1 MSTLHI
7 VDHDK
12 GDWKQLE
19 AIKHQSQQWL
29 TENKIKAFHGI
40 TRNNSFSEGVRSA
53 LELHGLSKLSPNM
66 ILVGFKENW
75 HQNPLETQDY
85 YQALHI
91 AMDMRL
97 AVGILRLPAKYR
109 HNIENSRMVDAQN
122 SDLQKYIKTL
132 YLFKIY

>member
-7 VDHDK
+7 VDHDNT
-12 GDWKQLE
+12 DWKQLE
-19 AIKHQSQQWL
+19 VIKHQSQQWL
-29 TENKIKAFHGI
+29 MDNKIKAFHGI
-40 TRNNSFSEGVRSA
+40 TRNSRFSEGVRSA

-75 HQNPLETQDY
+75 RQNPQDTQNY

-97 AVGILRLPAKYR
+97 SVGILRLPTKYR
-109 HNIENSRMVDAQN
+109 HDGMVNAQN
-122 SDLQKYIKTL
+122 TSELQR
-132 YLFKIY
+132 

>member
-12 GDWKQLE
+12 SDWKQLE
-19 AIKHQSQQWL
+19 VIKHQSQQWL
-29 TENKIKAFHGI
+29 MENKIKAFHGI

-75 HQNPLETQDY
+75 SQNPQDTQDY
-85 YQALHI
+85 YQALHL

-97 AVGILRLPAKYR
+97 SVGILRLPSKYR
-109 HNIENSRMVDAQN
+109 HNFEKTGMIDAP
-122 SDLQKYIKTL
+122 SELQRQSK
-132 YLFKIY
+132 